1 MAQGT
6 MARKEGAM
14 DLTTGNPTKLLLL
27 FSLPLMVGNIFQQL
41 YTVVD
46 TAVVGKVLGVDT
58 LAALGTVDWLNWMT
72 LGIVQGFTQGFG
84 ILMAQNFGGKQ
95 YGQLRQTVRHA
106 VLLSVLCAVIL
117 TGVSEGMVEY
127 ALRLLRTPE
136 EILPISVAY
145 LRILFAGIPV
155 VTAYNLTACM
165 LRALGDGKTPLYAMA
180 LASAV
185 NIGLDVLFVMKFGW
199 GVQGAAI
206 ATVIA
211 QLFSVVY
218 CILQIRRIEVL
229 HAASGEWKL
238 QGKLCVRLMVLG
250 APMAFQNIVISVG
263 GMIVQS
269 VVNSFRVAFIAGFT
283 ATNKLY
289 GLLETAATSY
299 GYAMVTYAGQNL
311 GAEKKERISLGMRSG
326 LILSLA
332 TSLVI
337 AGLMLVFGKGI
348 LSCFISETG
357 ENGIRALGVAYR
369 YLAIMSI
376 CLPVLYLLHI
386 TRSCIQGMGNT
397 VLPMISGVAEFVMR
411 TGCALLLPAAI
422 GANGIY
428 YAEVLAWIGADLVL
442 IPSYFATKRACW
454 RNGSIHGRRAVE
466 Q

>member
-1 MAQGT
+1 M
-6 MARKEGAM
+6 
-14 DLTTGNPTKLLLL
+14 
-27 FSLPLMVGNIFQQL
+27 
-41 YTVVD
+41 
-46 TAVVGKVLGVDT
+46 
-58 LAALGTVDWLNWMT
+58 
-72 LGIVQGFTQGFG
+72 
-84 ILMAQNFGGKQ
+84 
-95 YGQLRQTVRHA
+95 
-106 VLLSVLCAVIL
+106 
-117 TGVSEGMVEY
+117 
-127 ALRLLRTPE
+127 
-136 EILPISVAY
+136 
-145 LRILFAGIPV
+145 
-155 VTAYNLTACM
+155 
-165 LRALGDGKTPLYAMA
+165 RA
-180 LASAV
+180 
-185 NIGLDVLFVMKFGW
+185 I
-199 GVQGAAI
+199 I
-206 ATVIA
+206 
-211 QLFSVVY
+211 
-218 CILQIRRIEVL
+218 
-229 HAASGEWKL
+229 
-238 QGKLCVRLMVLG
+238 
-250 APMAFQNIVISVG
+250 
-263 GMIVQS
+263 
-269 VVNSFRVAFIAGFT
+269 
-283 ATNKLY
+283 
-289 GLLETAATSY
+289 
-299 GYAMVTYAGQNL
+299 YAGQNL